1 MLRTGQR
8 RNCIHGEVEE
18 LRHGALAIAG
28 DPLPSGIREAGY
40 AGGGERSR
48 AQPTLLAGRRFRE
61 SWDERLGEV
70 DYLII
75 GAGATGM
82 AFAAVLVKEST
93 HTMAIVDRNHAPGG
107 HWTMSYPFIRLHGP
121 SSVYGVHSRPMP
133 SDSLGANL
141 ASGHEILDY
150 YDRVMR
156 ETLLGS
162 GRVTYLP
169 MHNVDDVE
177 PGRQATVRAHS
188 LVNGTSTQ
196 IAVRKR
202 VVDASYMN
210 IAVPAMRHL
219 SYAAEDGVPIVP
231 VNQLVNLG
239 GWAKRF
245 TAIGAG
251 KTGLDACLWLLHHGV
266 DPDRITWITPR
277 DAWMI
282 NRDQEAP
289 LSRFGELTKLL
300 ACNSVDDVI
309 SALEQMDLIIRRD
322 PYVRPSAF
330 RCATVSSAELA
341 QLRKIEHVVR
351 LGRVRRIDSAG
362 VRLDEGSVQSPPGTV
377 YIDCSADG
385 LTQKPPKPV
394 FEDSAITLQALCR
407 ACSHPVPPSPGSSSA
422 STSTTTP
429 ATAWPRR
436 CSIPAPRA
444 TCCPSSAHAWSGCT
458 GGPAHPPCSNGCS
471 ARAWG
476 RR

>member
-1 MLRTGQR
+1 M
-8 RNCIHGEVEE
+8 
-18 LRHGALAIAG
+18 
-28 DPLPSGIREAGY
+28 P
-40 AGGGERSR
+40 
-48 AQPTLLAGRRFRE
+48 PTTIT
-61 SWDERLGEV
+61 V

-82 AFAAVLVKEST
+82 AFADVLVKEST

-107 HWTMSYPFIRLHGP
+107 HWTMSYPFVRLHGP

-177 PGRQATVRAHS
+177 PGRPATVRAHS

-210 IAVPAMRHL
+210 ITVPAMRHL
-219 SYAAEDGVPIVP
+219 SYSAEDGVPIVP

-239 GWAKRF
+239 GWAERF
-245 TAIGAG
+245 TVIGAG

-266 DPDRITWITPR
+266 DPDRITWISPR

-322 PYVRPSAF
+322 PHVRPSAF

-351 LGRVRRIDSAG
+351 LGRVRRINSAG

-394 FEDSAITLQALCR
+394 FEDSAITLQALVPCLLAPSAAIAGKLECLDLDDDSR
-407 ACSHPVPPSPGSSSA
+407 NSLAPPVLNP
-422 STSTTTP
+422 STSRDLLSFFGT
-429 ATAWPRR
+429 RMER
-436 CSIPAPRA
+436 LHR
-444 TCCPSSAHAWSGCT
+444 WSGS
-458 GGPAHPPCSNGCS
+458 PALFEWLLGSRLGS
-471 ARAWG
+471 ALSDLQQMTNQDNRAAVSLLASHLEDLLERDG
-476 RR
+476 VSA

>member
-1 MLRTGQR
+1 MPNTT
-8 RNCIHGEVEE
+8 I
-18 LRHGALAIAG
+18 
-28 DPLPSGIREAGY
+28 
-40 AGGGERSR
+40 
-48 AQPTLLAGRRFRE
+48 T
-61 SWDERLGEV
+61 V

-82 AFAAVLVKEST
+82 AFADVLVKEST

-107 HWTMSYPFIRLHGP
+107 HWTMSYPFVRLHGP
-121 SSVYGVHSRPMP
+121 SNVYGVHSRAMP
-133 SDSLGANL
+133 SDSLGGNL

-150 YDRVMR
+150 YDRVMH

-177 PGRQATVRAHS
+177 PGRPATVQAHS
-188 LVNGTSTQ
+188 LVNGTPTQ
-196 IAVRKR
+196 IVVRKR
-202 VVDASYMN
+202 VVDASYMS
-210 IAVPAMRHL
+210 ITVPAMRQL
-219 SYAAEDGVPIVP
+219 SYAVEDGVPIVP

-239 GWAKRF
+239 GRAERF
-245 TAIGAG
+245 TVIGAG
-251 KTGLDACLWLLHHGV
+251 KTGLDACLWLLQHGV

-277 DAWMI
+277 DAWML

-362 VRLDEGSVQSPPGTV
+362 VRLDEGSIQSPPETV

-394 FEDSAITLQALCR
+394 FEDSAITLQALVPCLLAPSAAIAGKLECLDLDDDSR
-407 ACSHPVPPSPGSSSA
+407 NSLAPPVLNPSSSRDML
-422 STSTTTP
+422 SFFGT
-429 ATAWPRR
+429 RMER
-436 CSIPAPRA
+436 LHR
-444 TCCPSSAHAWSGCT
+444 WSGA
-458 GGPAHPPCSNGCS
+458 PALFEWLLGSRLGS
-471 ARAWG
+471 ALSDLQQMTDQDNRAAVSLLASHLEDLLKRDG
-476 RR
+476 VSA

>member
-1 MLRTGQR
+1 M
-8 RNCIHGEVEE
+8 
-18 LRHGALAIAG
+18 
-28 DPLPSGIREAGY
+28 P
-40 AGGGERSR
+40 
-48 AQPTLLAGRRFRE
+48 PTTIT
-61 SWDERLGEV
+61 V

-82 AFAAVLVKEST
+82 AFADVLVKEST

-107 HWTMSYPFIRLHGP
+107 HWTMSYPFVRLHGP
-121 SSVYGVHSRPMP
+121 SSVYGVHSRAMP

-177 PGRQATVRAHS
+177 PGRPATVRAHS
-188 LVNGTSTQ
+188 LVNGTSTR

-210 IAVPAMRHL
+210 ITVPAMRHL
-219 SYAAEDGVPIVP
+219 SYAVEDGVPIVP

-239 GWAKRF
+239 GWAERF
-245 TAIGAG
+245 TVIGAG
-251 KTGLDACLWLLHHGV
+251 KTGLDACLWLLQHGV

-300 ACNSVDDVI
+300 TCNSVDDVI
-309 SALEQMDLIIRRD
+309 SALEQMGLIIRRD

-362 VRLDEGSVQSPPGTV
+362 VRLDEGSIQSPPGTV
-377 YIDCSADG
+377 YVDCSADG

-394 FEDSAITLQALCR
+394 FEDSAITLQALVPCLLAPSAAIAGKLECLDLDDHSR
-407 ACSHPVPPSPGSSSA
+407 NSLAPPVLNP
-422 STSTTTP
+422 STSRDLLSFFGT
-429 ATAWPRR
+429 RMDR
-436 CSIPAPRA
+436 LYR
-444 TCCPSSAHAWSGCT
+444 WSGS
-458 GGPAHPPCSNGCS
+458 PALFEWLLGSRLGS
-471 ARAWG
+471 ALSDLQQMSDQDNRAAVSLLASHLEDLLERDG
-476 RR
+476 VSS

>member
-1 MLRTGQR
+1 M
-8 RNCIHGEVEE
+8 
-18 LRHGALAIAG
+18 
-28 DPLPSGIREAGY
+28 P
-40 AGGGERSR
+40 
-48 AQPTLLAGRRFRE
+48 PTTI
-61 SWDERLGEV
+61 SV

-82 AFAAVLVKEST
+82 AFADVLVKEST

-107 HWTMSYPFIRLHGP
+107 HWTMSYPFVRLHGP
-121 SSVYGVHSRPMP
+121 SNVYGVHSRAMP
-133 SDSLGANL
+133 SDSLGRNL

-177 PGRQATVRAHS
+177 PGRPATVRAHS
-188 LVNGTSTQ
+188 LVNGRSTQ

-210 IAVPAMRHL
+210 ITVPAMRHL
-219 SYAAEDGVPIVP
+219 RYAVEDGVPIVP

-245 TAIGAG
+245 TVIGAG

-309 SALEQMDLIIRRD
+309 SALERMDLIIRRD
-322 PYVRPSAF
+322 PHVRPSAF

-394 FEDSAITLQALCR
+394 FEDSAITLQALVPCLLAPSAAIAGKLECLDLDDDSR
-407 ACSHPVPPSPGSSSA
+407 NSLAPPVLNP
-422 STSTTTP
+422 STSRDLLSFFGT
-429 ATAWPRR
+429 RMER
-436 CSIPAPRA
+436 LHR
-444 TCCPSSAHAWSGCT
+444 WSGS
-458 GGPAHPPCSNGCS
+458 PALFEWLLGSRLGS
-471 ARAWG
+471 ALSDLQQMTDQDNRTAVSLLASHLEDLLERDG
-476 RR
+476 ISA

>member
-1 MLRTGQR
+1 M
-8 RNCIHGEVEE
+8 
-18 LRHGALAIAG
+18 
-28 DPLPSGIREAGY
+28 P
-40 AGGGERSR
+40 
-48 AQPTLLAGRRFRE
+48 PTTIT
-61 SWDERLGEV
+61 V
-70 DYLII
+70 DYLVI

-82 AFAAVLVKEST
+82 AFADVLVKEST
-93 HTMAIVDRNHAPGG
+93 HTVAIVDRNHAPGG
-107 HWTMSYPFIRLHGP
+107 HWTMSYPFVRLHGP

-133 SDSLGANL
+133 SDSLGASL

-177 PGRQATVRAHS
+177 PGRPATVRAHS

-210 IAVPAMRHL
+210 ITVPAMRHL

-239 GWAKRF
+239 GWAERF
-245 TAIGAG
+245 TVIGAG
-251 KTGLDACLWLLHHGV
+251 KTGLDACLWLLRHGV

-362 VRLDEGSVQSPPGTV
+362 VRLDEGSIQSPPGTV

-394 FEDSAITLQALCR
+394 FEDSAITLQALVPCLLAPSAAIAGKLECLDLDDDSR
-407 ACSHPVPPSPGSSSA
+407 NSLAPPVLNP
-422 STSTTTP
+422 STSRDLLSFFGT
-429 ATAWPRR
+429 RMER
-436 CSIPAPRA
+436 LHR
-444 TCCPSSAHAWSGCT
+444 WSGSPALFEWLLGSRLGSALSDLQQMT
-458 GGPAHPPCSNGCS
+458 DQDNRAAVSLLASHLEDPLERGGVSS
-471 ARAWG
+471 
-476 RR
+476 

>member
-1 MLRTGQR
+1 M
-8 RNCIHGEVEE
+8 
-18 LRHGALAIAG
+18 
-28 DPLPSGIREAGY
+28 P
-40 AGGGERSR
+40 
-48 AQPTLLAGRRFRE
+48 PTTIT
-61 SWDERLGEV
+61 V

-82 AFAAVLVKEST
+82 AFADVLVKESS

-107 HWTMSYPFIRLHGP
+107 HWTMSYPFVRLHGP
-121 SSVYGVHSRPMP
+121 SSVYGVHSRAMP

-177 PGRQATVRAHS
+177 PGRPATVRAHS

-196 IAVRKR
+196 IVVRKR

-210 IAVPAMRHL
+210 ITVPAMRHL
-219 SYAAEDGVPIVP
+219 SYAVEDGVAILP

-239 GWAKRF
+239 GWAERF
-245 TAIGAG
+245 TVIGAG

-309 SALEQMDLIIRRD
+309 SALEQMDLIIRHD
-322 PYVRPSAF
+322 PNVRPSAF
-330 RCATVSSAELA
+330 RCATVSSAELV

-394 FEDSAITLQALCR
+394 FEDSAITLQALVPCLLAPSAAIAGKLECLDLDDDSR
-407 ACSHPVPPSPGSSSA
+407 NSLAPPVLNPS
-422 STSTTTP
+422 TP
-429 ATAWPRR
+429 RDLLSFFGTRMER
-436 CSIPAPRA
+436 LHR
-444 TCCPSSAHAWSGCT
+444 WSGS
-458 GGPAHPPCSNGCS
+458 PALFEWLLGSRLGS
-471 ARAWG
+471 ALSDLQQMTDQDNRAAVSLLASHLEDLLERDG
-476 RR
+476 VSS

>member
-1 MLRTGQR
+1 M
-8 RNCIHGEVEE
+8 
-18 LRHGALAIAG
+18 
-28 DPLPSGIREAGY
+28 P
-40 AGGGERSR
+40 
-48 AQPTLLAGRRFRE
+48 PTTIT
-61 SWDERLGEV
+61 V
-70 DYLII
+70 DYLIT

-82 AFAAVLVKEST
+82 AFADVLVKESA

-107 HWTMSYPFIRLHGP
+107 HWTMSYPFVRLHGP
-121 SSVYGVHSRPMP
+121 SRVYGVHSRAMP

-141 ASGHEILDY
+141 ASGREILDY

-177 PGRQATVRAHS
+177 PGRPATVRARS
-188 LVNGTSTQ
+188 LVSGASTQ

-210 IAVPAMRHL
+210 ITVPAMRRL
-219 SYAAEDGVPIVP
+219 SYNVEDGVPIAP
-231 VNQLVNLG
+231 VDQLVNLG
-239 GWAKRF
+239 GWAERF
-245 TAIGAG
+245 TVIGAG

-266 DPDRITWITPR
+266 DPDHITWITPR

-300 ACNSVDDVI
+300 TCNSVDDVI

-394 FEDSAITLQALCR
+394 FEDSAITLQALVPCLLAPSAAIAGKLECLDLDDNSR
-407 ACSHPVPPSPGSSSA
+407 NTLAPPVLNPS
-422 STSTTTP
+422 TP
-429 ATAWPRR
+429 RDLLSFFGTRMER
-436 CSIPAPRA
+436 LHR
-444 TCCPSSAHAWSGCT
+444 WSGS
-458 GGPAHPPCSNGCS
+458 PALFEWLLGSRLGS
-471 ARAWG
+471 ALSDLQQMTDQDNRAAVSLLASHLEDLLERDG
-476 RR
+476 ISS

>member
-1 MLRTGQR
+1 M
-8 RNCIHGEVEE
+8 
-18 LRHGALAIAG
+18 
-28 DPLPSGIREAGY
+28 P
-40 AGGGERSR
+40 
-48 AQPTLLAGRRFRE
+48 PTTIT
-61 SWDERLGEV
+61 V

-82 AFAAVLVKEST
+82 AFADVLVTESN
-93 HTMAIVDRNHAPGG
+93 HTMAIVDRNQAPGG
-107 HWTMSYPFIRLHGP
+107 HWTMSYPFVRLHGP
-121 SSVYGVHSRPMP
+121 SRVYGVHSRAMP
-133 SDSLGANL
+133 SDSVGANL

-156 ETLLGS
+156 ETLLAS

-177 PGRQATVRAHS
+177 PGGPATVRAHS
-188 LVNGTSTQ
+188 LVSGASTQ

-210 IAVPAMRHL
+210 ITVPAMRRL
-219 SYAAEDGVPIVP
+219 NYDVEDGVPIVP

-239 GWAKRF
+239 GPAERF
-245 TAIGAG
+245 TVIGAG

-266 DPDRITWITPR
+266 DPDRITWITSR
-277 DAWMI
+277 DAWMN

-289 LSRFGELTKLL
+289 LSRFRELTKLH

-309 SALEQMDLIIRRD
+309 NALEQMDLIIRRD
-322 PYVRPSAF
+322 PRVRPSAF

-362 VRLDEGSVQSPPGTV
+362 VRLDEGSIQSPPGTV

-394 FEDSAITLQALCR
+394 FADNTITLQTLVPCLLAPSAAIAGKLECLDLDDDSR
-407 ACSHPVPPSPGSSSA
+407 NRLAPPVVNP
-422 STSTTTP
+422 STSRDLLSFFGT
-429 ATAWPRR
+429 RMER
-436 CSIPAPRA
+436 LHR
-444 TCCPSSAHAWSGCT
+444 WSGS
-458 GGPAHPPCSNGCS
+458 PALFEWLLGSRLGS
-471 ARAWG
+471 ALSDLQEMTDQGNRAAVSLLASHLEDLLKRDG
-476 RR
+476 VSA